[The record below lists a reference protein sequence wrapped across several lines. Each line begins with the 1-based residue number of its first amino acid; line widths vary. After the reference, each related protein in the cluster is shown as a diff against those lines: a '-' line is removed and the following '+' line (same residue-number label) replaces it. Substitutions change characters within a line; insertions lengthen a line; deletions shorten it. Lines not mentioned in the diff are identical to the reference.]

1 MRPLSITSVRLTYN
15 HPFVETI
22 ALRSRTLAAC
32 RIEHTPKGTLL
43 TVRGIYQSSRSDSNA
58 RSRHPKC
65 RALDQLG
72 YYSIMLVLIKE
83 AKASRYTPFHRHPCS
98 RIGHQPGFRPFQTQ
112 ASAIGASR
120 VRNLV
125 FTKPTGNIFY
135 ENPKIHVLIRKSC
148 CTFPF

>member
-1 MRPLSITSVRLTYN
+1 MAIVHTLASSIH

-32 RIEHTPKGTLL
+32 RIEHTPKGALL
-43 TVRGIYQSSRSDSNA
+43 PFGIYQSSRSDSNA

-72 YYSIMLVLIKE
+72 YYSIMLVLINK

-98 RIGHQPGFRPFQTQ
+98 RIGHQPGLRPFQTHN
-112 ASAIGASR
+112 ATMVVCGWGTSSLL
-120 VRNLV
+120 NLR
-125 FTKPTGNIFY
+125 
-135 ENPKIHVLIRKSC
+135 E
-148 CTFPF
+148 TFFMKTQKFMF